1 MPPSG
6 RRPKY
11 TTVPWIDRLYDALVA
26 TVLIVEDDPVLQQV
40 MRRHLSAAGFA
51 VETVDDG
58 DRALRKLR
66 FEKPDLVV
74 LDLMIPG
81 TDGWALLDQ
90 VRAEGDET
98 PIIVLSARSAEFDKV
113 HVLERG
119 ADDYMTKPASMRELV
134 ARVKTNVRRSRIV
147 PSASSDELIEVDGLQ
162 IDGKRQRVLVQQPGD
177 GTDPAGWSDAGL
189 TVKEFRLLWTLAC
202 SPGRAMSRDELQ
214 QRVWGVPYR
223 PRDRSVD
230 VCVRRIREKV
240 DQRSVGT
247 AYIQTHYGIGYR
259 FEPQPRADEDA

>member
-1 MPPSG
+1 MSG
-6 RRPKY
+6 RLQY
-11 TTVPWIDRLYDALVA
+11 TTAGGLARRYDGAVA

-40 MRRHLSAAGFA
+40 MRRHLSAAGFD
-51 VETVDDG
+51 VETVADG

-66 FEKPDLVV
+66 FERPDLVI

-81 TDGWALLDQ
+81 TDGWALLDR
-90 VRAEGDET
+90 VRAEGDTT

-119 ADDYMTKPASMRELV
+119 ADDYMTKPASMHELV
-134 ARVKTNVRRSRIV
+134 ARVKTNVRRAKIV
-147 PSASSDELIEVDGLQ
+147 PTATAAEAIQVAGLRVDPM
-162 IDGKRQRVLVQQPGD
+162 RQRAVVRLAGD
-177 GTDPAGWSDAGL
+177 GEAHDSWTDAAL

-230 VCVRRIREKV
+230 VCVRKIREKI
-240 DQRSVGT
+240 DERSPAT
-247 AYIQTHYGIGYR
+247 TYIQTHYGIGYR
-259 FEPQPRADEDA
+259 FEPTPREAT

>member
-1 MPPSG
+1 
-6 RRPKY
+6 
-11 TTVPWIDRLYDALVA
+11 VA

-134 ARVKTNVRRSRIV
+134 ARVKTNVRRARIA
-147 PSASSDELIEVDGLQ
+147 PSASGDELIQVEGLQVDGR
-162 IDGKRQRVLVQQPGD
+162 RQRALLRLPD
-177 GTDPAGWSDAGL
+177 DDDDPAGWSDAGL
-189 TVKEFRLLWTLAC
+189 TVKEFRLLWTLAT
-202 SPGRAMSRDELQ
+202 STGRAMRRDELQ

-230 VCVRRIREKV
+230 VCVRKLREKL
-240 DQRSVGT
+240 DRRSSF
-247 AYIQTHYGIGYR
+247 AYLHTHYGVGYR
-259 FEPQPRADEDA
+259 FGAELRGSDAA

>member
-1 MPPSG
+1 MP
-6 RRPKY
+6 
-11 TTVPWIDRLYDALVA
+11 

-40 MRRHLSAAGFA
+40 MRRHLSAAGFDVEA
-51 VETVDDG
+51 VADG

-66 FEKPDLVV
+66 YERPDVVV

-81 TDGWALLDQ
+81 TDGWALLEQ
-90 VRAEGDET
+90 VRADGDT
-98 PIIVLSARSAEFDKV
+98 IPIIVLSARSAEYDKV

-134 ARVKTNVRRSRIV
+134 ARVKTNVRRSQIAPSTTGDEVIDVPGLRID
-147 PSASSDELIEVDGLQ
+147 PM
-162 IDGKRQRVLVQQPGD
+162 RQQVLVRTESDGD
-177 GTDPAGWSDAGL
+177 DPAAWSDAGL

-214 QRVWGVPYR
+214 QRVWGIPYR

-230 VCVRRIREKV
+230 VCVRKIREKV
-240 DQRSVGT
+240 DERSPST
-247 AYIQTHYGIGYR
+247 TYIQTHYGIGYR
-259 FEPQPRADEDA
+259 FEPVAREATG

>member
-1 MPPSG
+1 M
-6 RRPKY
+6 
-11 TTVPWIDRLYDALVA
+11 
-26 TVLIVEDDPVLQQV
+26 LIVEDDPVLQQV

-51 VETVDDG
+51 VETVEDG

-66 FEKPDLVV
+66 FERPDIVV

-134 ARVKTNVRRSRIV
+134 ARVKTNVRRARIA
-147 PSASSDELIEVDGLQ
+147 PTASSDELIEVEGLQ
-162 IDGKRQRVLVQQPGD
+162 VDGRRQRALLRLAGD
-177 GTDPAGWSDAGL
+177 GDDPAGWTDPGL

-202 SPGRAMSRDELQ
+202 SPGKAMSRDELQ
-214 QRVWGVPYR
+214 QRVWGIPYR

-230 VCVRRIREKV
+230 VCVRRIREKI
-240 DQRSVGT
+240 DQRSAGT

-259 FEPQPRADEDA
+259 FEPQPRDAAEPEPATEAEA